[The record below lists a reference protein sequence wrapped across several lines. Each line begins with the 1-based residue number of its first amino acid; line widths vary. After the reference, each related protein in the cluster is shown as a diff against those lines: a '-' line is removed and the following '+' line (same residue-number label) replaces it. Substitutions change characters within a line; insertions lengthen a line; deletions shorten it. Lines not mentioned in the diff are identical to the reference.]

1 MFLGICVVAGLS
13 LAGCGGLSG
22 SNATTVTSG
31 MAPTSSSV
39 PSDVPTVPSPDL
51 DTSRF
56 AADPCGMLTTEQVKQ
71 VGAGVRGKTEENPL
85 GPSCVWNA
93 ASTAAKNN
101 FAVTVN
107 NQIGLAD
114 MYARK
119 ANFRLWEP
127 TRVGDRP
134 AVFAIDDD
142 IRNMG
147 LCRLDI
153 ATAQKTLV
161 NIDVRLSPSAT
172 DYTNPCPRATA
183 IGEMVL
189 ATLKG

>member
-1 MFLGICVVAGLS
+1 MLIATGTAAGLL
-13 LAGCGGLSG
+13 LAGCGGPSTPSVTTTSSG
-22 SNATTVTSG
+22 VT
-31 MAPTSSSV
+31 TSSSV

-71 VGAGVRGKTEENPL
+71 VGAGVRGVPEENPL
-85 GPSCVWNA
+85 GPSCVWNGKDSA
-93 ASTAAKNN
+93 ARNT

-119 ANFRLWEP
+119 SSFRVWEP
-127 TRVGDRP
+127 AKVGDRP
-134 AVFAIDDD
+134 AVIAMDDD
-142 IRNMG
+142 VRSMG
-147 LCRLDI
+147 HCRLDI
-153 ATAQKTLV
+153 ATAQKTMV
-161 NIDVRLSPSAT
+161 NIDVRLSVAAS
-172 DYTNPCPRATA
+172 DRGNPCPRATT